1 MPLQLISSFW
11 KSKDRTVMNLN
22 ILQQILYCGDGGLI
36 FNFYRLPTQAAA
48 ASPQQRKAR
57 TPASKNRNV
66 KNKQPVRMNNR
77 TNAFMPNASLEEQ
90 HYEEQKSNIVKQNMQ
105 QQFQNQMSQRQ
116 QQINR
121 PPPVQESHNQYL
133 IQPRPRDSKPQIQ
146 RPLPQFLHSSQIQNI
161 IGESGVE
168 RVKGLFSCLILVCLD
183 STPKSEEFSDSIRML
198 VLLDNGEQ
206 RLITFTLPKE
216 ACTIQEILE
225 QVGVPFTKETPI
237 QVSEANANGLNYI
250 VAVGNFPGFCLDVQ
264 QTEENNPTH
273 ENEFAQQQQLP
284 VEQEHQPVAEPPK
297 TTPAPPSPDP
307 PKELP
312 PKIIEGQLAVCAICG
327 YLSEDFNRC
336 MRCKRKLPENVK
348 AIPAVN
354 SNGKKMDPRGVG
366 DKRLGLQK
374 TNGVPRMNLLP
385 KKRPIKP
392 KLLECETVV
401 VSSDE
406 EESDKKTP
414 VKNVSEQ
421 LLEKLGASVTISPIS
436 KEPSIVDIQKTS
448 IAHSLKGIE
457 KVPLEQ
463 VNSTLVLCRTVRIGS
478 YRFVPPEPIRI
489 DSNGVFLKVPHPK
502 LENSVKGI
510 RIENSEIVKV
520 LISFQK
526 SLPVLFYYL
535 LPSVGNSVRHIL
547 DMTPGSDCYFDPLSE
562 AEEAHRRI
570 TLLPETLSED
580 CKHTLQKIYQKV
592 GMLDEL
598 TYKEANDILI
608 KTCPKELSKSVLNYR
623 FVCNVDQCNVM
634 S

>member
-264 QTEENNPTH
+264 VSFTPSGERFSLQRCDFLLISKPKRIILLTRTSSLSSNN
-273 ENEFAQQQQLP
+273 
-284 VEQEHQPVAEPPK
+284 
-297 TTPAPPSPDP
+297 
-307 PKELP
+307 
-312 PKIIEGQLAVCAICG
+312 
-327 YLSEDFNRC
+327 YLLNKNTNLLRNHLKQ
-336 MRCKRKLPENVK
+336 RQRHLLR
-348 AIPAVN
+348 I
-354 SNGKKMDPRGVG
+354 
-366 DKRLGLQK
+366 LQK
-374 TNGVPRMNLLP
+374 S
-385 KKRPIKP
+385 
-392 KLLECETVV
+392 C
-401 VSSDE
+401 
-406 EESDKKTP
+406 
-414 VKNVSEQ
+414 
-421 LLEKLGASVTISPIS
+421 
-436 KEPSIVDIQKTS
+436 
-448 IAHSLKGIE
+448 
-457 KVPLEQ
+457 
-463 VNSTLVLCRTVRIGS
+463 
-478 YRFVPPEPIRI
+478 
-489 DSNGVFLKVPHPK
+489 
-502 LENSVKGI
+502 
-510 RIENSEIVKV
+510 
-520 LISFQK
+520 
-526 SLPVLFYYL
+526 
-535 LPSVGNSVRHIL
+535 
-547 DMTPGSDCYFDPLSE
+547 
-562 AEEAHRRI
+562 HR
-570 TLLPETLSED
+570 
-580 CKHTLQKIYQKV
+580 K
-592 GMLDEL
+592 
-598 TYKEANDILI
+598 
-608 KTCPKELSKSVLNYR
+608 
-623 FVCNVDQCNVM
+623 
-634 S
+634 